1 MTATTGQVR
10 IANDRFGPRTTYEE
24 LEIGKDLGTEVFL
37 VTQAQIDQVC
47 DRQEDHHPYYEV
59 NSPFGGTVA
68 PMSMTYMLTRSLFS
82 QTYSVRG
89 LFYNWALECVRP
101 VRPGVR
107 HTVTGTL
114 TNKWIKNDREFV
126 AYESVCKDD
135 KGQVVFTT
143 RRAHVLDFI
152 KRTVPKVGYSDGS
165 SSART
170 PEARAGREPYWDP
183 DWNPDETAALTG
195 EILVPPLANKETAIG
210 SPLPPVSTFL
220 SKKRFIRLQ
229 EYHIKGRAPNLHV
242 SAEAAQIEGLPAPVA
257 SAPDLMAMV
266 HRSALEFFGAGWLQ
280 GGRADLICK
289 RPTFIGDYIT
299 AKGVVKEREALP
311 DGAERLLCDAW
322 VENQKGEKK
331 VVGTISG
338 IVSAR

>member
-1 MTATTGQVR
+1 MTQTTNQVR
-10 IANDRFGPRTTYEE
+10 VATDRFGPRTTFEE

-37 VTQAQIDQVC
+37 VTQSQIDQVC

-68 PMSMTYMLTRSLFS
+68 PMSMTYMLTRALFS

-89 LFYNWALECVRP
+89 LFYNWAVECVRP
-101 VRPGVR
+101 VRPEVR
-107 HTVTGTL
+107 HTVSGRL
-114 TNKWIKNDREFV
+114 TEKWIKNDREFV

-152 KRTVPKVGYSDGS
+152 KRTAPKVGYTEGS

-183 DWNPDETAALTG
+183 DWPADETAAGTG
-195 EILVPPLANKETAIG
+195 EIEIPPLARMDTPIG
-210 SPLPPVSTFL
+210 APLPAVSTFL
-220 SKKRFIRLQ
+220 SRKRFIKLQ

-242 SAEAAQIEGLPAPVA
+242 SVEAARQEGLPGPVA
-257 SAPDLMAMV
+257 SAPDLMAMIQ
-266 HRSALEFFGAGWLQ
+266 RCALEFFGAGWLQ
-280 GGRADLICK
+280 GGRADLVCR
-289 RPTFIGDYIT
+289 RPTFIGDYVS
-299 AKGVVKEREALP
+299 AKGVVTRRDVLP
-311 DGAERLLCDAW
+311 DGSHRLECDAW

-331 VVGTISG
+331 IAGTISG
-338 IVSAR
+338 IVRAR